1 MLKTHKLS
9 LTFVNNLASLT
20 HPFIM
25 QGDIVVIIVSYC
37 KHVSGGKHYHEAN
50 LWHLLSP
57 FVAWSDPNRLKTHS
71 EKSSSGST

>member
-37 KHVSGGKHYHEAN
+37 KHVSGGKHYMKQIFGIYSPP
-50 LWHLLSP
+50 LLP
-57 FVAWSDPNRLKTHS
+57 GLTLT
-71 EKSSSGST
+71 G